1 MAKEMK
7 YTRESLTLKDM
18 RKGKWNKKG
27 ALRVVAPRAERFFDC
42 GYMGEWE
49 ARFAIAGVV
58 VGAVVLTAVILMLNQ
73 PPM

>member
-1 MAKEMK
+1 MK
-7 YTRESLTLKDM
+7 YQREPLSIKDM

-42 GYMGEWE
+42 GPMGEWE
-49 ARFAIAGVV
+49 ARLAIAGVV
-58 VGAVVLTAVILMLNQ
+58 AGVIVLAGAILLLNQ

>member
-1 MAKEMK
+1 MK
-7 YTRESLTLKDM
+7 YQREPLSLKDM
-18 RKGKWNKKG
+18 RRGKWNRKK

-42 GYMGEWE
+42 GYMTEWE

-58 VGAVVLTAVILMLNQ
+58 AGVIVMAAVILLLNQ

>member
-7 YTRESLTLKDM
+7 YTREPLTLKDM
-18 RKGKWNKKG
+18 RHGKWNKRK
-27 ALRVVAPRAERFFDC
+27 ALRVVAPRAEKFFDC
-42 GYMGEWE
+42 GPMTEWE

-58 VGAVVLTAVILMLNQ
+58 VGAVVMVAVILMLNQ

>member
-1 MAKEMK
+1 ME
-7 YTRESLTLKDM
+7 YQREPLSLKDM
-18 RKGKWNKKG
+18 RRGKWNRKK

-42 GYMGEWE
+42 GYMTEWE

-58 VGAVVLTAVILMLNQ
+58 AGVIVMAAVILLLNQ

>member
-1 MAKEMK
+1 MK
-7 YTRESLTLKDM
+7 YEREQLSVKDM
-18 RKGKWNKKG
+18 RQGKWNRKK

-42 GYMGEWE
+42 GPMTEWE

-58 VGAVVLTAVILMLNQ
+58 AGVIVLAGAILLLNQ